1 MDFAKIKSNLEN
13 RGFIVSCFETA
24 KAASEYLDSQID
36 SKSVGFG
43 GSVTLD
49 QMVVL
54 KMLETHNNVLYR
66 FDNPD
71 GKSPVDIMKEA
82 LTADIFLT
90 SANGVAETGE
100 IINIDGNCNRVAGEF
115 YGHEKVYFVIGKNKI
130 APDYDKALW
139 RARNIAAPKNAQR
152 LHKNTPCAVKGDRCY
167 DCSSPERICKGL
179 AVLWKKPTNCP
190 YEIVL
195 INEDLGY

>member
-36 SKSVGFG
+36 GKSVGFG

-49 QMVVL
+49 QMGVL

-82 LTADIFLT
+82 LTADVFLT
-90 SANGVAETGE
+90 SANGVAESGE

-115 YGHEKVYFVIGKNKI
+115 YGHEKVYFVIGKTRSR
-130 APDYDKALW
+130 PTMTRRFGALATLPHPRMHSACTKTR
-139 RARNIAAPKNAQR
+139 RA
-152 LHKNTPCAVKGDRCY
+152 L
-167 DCSSPERICKGL
+167 
-179 AVLWKKPTNCP
+179 
-190 YEIVL
+190 
-195 INEDLGY
+195 